1 MDTVRKRTPWIRT
14 WAGSQQKTHQLKQAH
29 GMQAHT
35 GSRKME
41 ERKLL
46 LSAITTPDTDKTI
59 MPGKTEGSKK
69 RENQI
74 LGGLTPKQ
82 KPQA

>member
-1 MDTVRKRTPWIRT
+1 
-14 WAGSQQKTHQLKQAH
+14 
-29 GMQAHT
+29 MQAHT
-35 GSRKME
+35 GSCKME

-74 LGGLTPKQ
+74 LGGLI
-82 KPQA
+82 